1 MIGDLRRLGIRAK
14 RSQRFTLAFVCRALC
29 FFVFV
34 PWMPSLK
41 EAYVFFEKFKGDLC
55 ENAVGCIESASRFRR
70 RLPVTYAVKL
80 ASAI

>member
-1 MIGDLRRLGIRAK
+1 MIGDLGRLGIRAK

-41 EAYVFFEKFKGDLC
+41 EAYVFFLKSLREAYVRMLLD
-55 ENAVGCIESASRFRR
+55 A
-70 RLPVTYAVKL
+70 
-80 ASAI
+80 